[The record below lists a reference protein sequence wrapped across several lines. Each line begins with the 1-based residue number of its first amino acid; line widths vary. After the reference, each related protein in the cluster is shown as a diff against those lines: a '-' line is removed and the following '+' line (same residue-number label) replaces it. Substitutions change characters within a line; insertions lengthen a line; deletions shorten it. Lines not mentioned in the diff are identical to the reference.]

1 MQKTFNIDNGYLVGG
16 KMVTAFVFI
25 TTKTGKEKDVL
36 NKLLKESSVKE
47 ATTVYG
53 DYDIVA
59 KIEAETLDRLN
70 EFITKTLRSLS
81 DVSSTSTLIGL

>member
-1 MQKTFNIDNGYLVGG
+1 M
-16 KMVTAFVFI
+16 TAFVFI

-36 NKLLKESSVKE
+36 STLLKDESVRE

-59 KIEAETLDRLN
+59 KVEADTIDKLN
-70 EFITKTLRSLS
+70 DFIVKHLRKSP
-81 DVSSTSTLIGL
+81 DVASTNTLIGL

>member
-1 MQKTFNIDNGYLVGG
+1 M
-16 KMVTAFVFI
+16 TAFVFI

-36 NKLLKESSVKE
+36 STLLKDESVRE

-59 KIEAETLDRLN
+59 KVEADTIDKLN
-70 EFITKTLRSLS
+70 EFIVKHLRKSP
-81 DVSSTSTLIGL
+81 DVSSTNTLIGL